1 MPFPWREG
9 IKARGKSNDG
19 IPFYSPSPHPAPV
32 KGEGVTWLYERPSN
46 LFYIKRGPMTFKA
59 IDGFDAAQIPLM
71 IDMIPV
77 AITVIDLEGHILF
90 YNDYSSQVLDRKPEY
105 LGTDI
110 RDCHQKPDTNV
121 KIDRMLN
128 EFKTGRREDFYY
140 EAFRYEKNICV
151 TLSPFEVDGQL
162 IGCIQSV
169 VIKRS

>member
-1 MPFPWREG
+1 
-9 IKARGKSNDG
+9 
-19 IPFYSPSPHPAPV
+19 
-32 KGEGVTWLYERPSN
+32 
-46 LFYIKRGPMTFKA
+46 MTFKA
-59 IDGFDAAQIPLM
+59 IEGFDTAQIPLM

-77 AITVIDLEGHILF
+77 ALTVIDLEGHILF

-128 EFKTGRREDFYY
+128 EFKAGRREEFYY
-140 EAFRYEKNICV
+140 EAFRYGKDIAV

-169 VIKRS
+169 TLKR

>member
-1 MPFPWREG
+1 
-9 IKARGKSNDG
+9 
-19 IPFYSPSPHPAPV
+19 
-32 KGEGVTWLYERPSN
+32 
-46 LFYIKRGPMTFKA
+46 MTFKA

-105 LGTDI
+105 LGMDI
-110 RDCHQKPDTNV
+110 RDCHQKPQTNAR
-121 KIDRMLN
+121 IDEMLN
-128 EFKTGRREDFYY
+128 AFKAGRLEDFYY

-151 TLSPFEVDGQL
+151 TLAPFEVDGQL

-169 VIKRS
+169 TIKRS